1 VDKTSCTYEQ
11 KKNYISL
18 SLSHTH
24 TFLLNSMA
32 CHLSFSH
39 TNIHLSPTH
48 AHTHFFCNLHTQLC
62 FSLTFFILLN
72 HIRISH
78 TFLCNQIT
86 HTHLCISHTR
96 FIKFNHTRPLSH
108 ASTRTLLSNS
118 ITHAPSLSLFLTHTP
133 MSSQVSFQVALS
145 NSPEWMNYC
154 LQRTRER
161 RREKNDFCKKKKKS
175 LSRRLV
181 ERELLSHSSHL
192 KNKILLSIKGS
203 VTLLCLTWDV
213 FRQK

>member
-1 VDKTSCTYEQ
+1 MSGTQQLRQKVCQERWDDNRRVKNFKRV
-11 KKNYISL
+11 KKNLGLWIKPHARMNRRKTISHSLFLTHTLFYLIQWHVISL
-18 SLSHTH
+18 FHTQTSISLPRTHTH
-24 TFLLNSMA
+24 TFSAIYTHSSLFL
-32 CHLSFSH
+32 
-39 TNIHLSPTH
+39 TNI
-48 AHTHFFCNLHTQLC
+48 
-62 FSLTFFILLN
+62 FFILFN

-118 ITHAPSLSLFLTHTP
+118 ITHALSLSSSRTHQWAHKCLFKLL
-133 MSSQVSFQVALS
+133 LS

-161 RREKNDFCKKKKKS
+161 RRERNDFCKK
-175 LSRRLV
+175 
-181 ERELLSHSSHL
+181 
-192 KNKILLSIKGS
+192 IS
-203 VTLLCLTWDV
+203 V
-213 FRQK
+213 